1 MVAPYNIGHILM
13 RVAVAVFSLWLTACA
28 SVVPRVEPGV
38 LSDRLFCGLSIPGG
52 GTVTQQELD
61 AFVLEVVEP
70 RFPQGFTIWRAHGRW
85 RGGGE
90 EVMVIEILRPYE
102 ERLDR
107 AVGEIAE
114 EYRRRFRQEAV
125 MRVMMPARMEFIEA
139 PREEP

>member
-1 MVAPYNIGHILM
+1 M
-13 RVAVAVFSLWLTACA
+13 RVAVAVFSLWLAACA
-28 SVVPRVEPGV
+28 SVAPRVEPAV

-61 AFVLEVVEP
+61 AFVLDVVEP
-70 RFPQGFTIWRAHGRW
+70 RFPQGFTMWRAQGRW

-90 EVMVIEILRPYE
+90 EVMVIEILRPYDE
-102 ERLDR
+102 KLER
-107 AVGEIAE
+107 AVAEIAE

-125 MRVMMPARMEFIEA
+125 MRVMMPARTEFIEA